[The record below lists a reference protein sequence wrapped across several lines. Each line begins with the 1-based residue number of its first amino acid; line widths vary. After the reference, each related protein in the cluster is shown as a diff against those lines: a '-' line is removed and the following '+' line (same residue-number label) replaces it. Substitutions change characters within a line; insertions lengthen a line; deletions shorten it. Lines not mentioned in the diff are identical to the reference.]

1 LWASIGRREL
11 VQVAEQYPLYPGHAA
26 RRELLRHNTIG
37 TPTAVQVSSTHGYH
51 AVALIRGFLGVG
63 FEPAV
68 VAGSRF
74 TAPLVDPLIRDAWTD
89 DDAEKPA
96 VTTLATMD
104 FGDGRSGVYD
114 FTDNQWHNQLRFRR
128 IVIRGS
134 RGEIVDDDDVRM
146 TQRRTIL
153 RSSLVRSQ
161 LGYDLN
167 LDGYDT
173 EHISFDGQV
182 MFRNPFL
189 GHRLMDEEIAI
200 ATMLLATGNWA
211 RQDGPAP
218 YPLAQ
223 GCQDHLISLAI
234 DEATT
239 TGVPVTVGAE
249 AWAG

>member
-1 LWASIGRREL
+1 
-11 VQVAEQYPLYPGHAA
+11 
-26 RRELLRHNTIG
+26 
-37 TPTAVQVSSTHGYH
+37 
-51 AVALIRGFLGVG
+51 
-63 FEPAV
+63 
-68 VAGSRF
+68 
-74 TAPLVDPLIRDAWTD
+74 
-89 DDAEKPA
+89 
-96 VTTLATMD
+96 
-104 FGDGRSGVYD
+104 
-114 FTDNQWHNQLRFRR
+114 
-128 IVIRGS
+128 
-134 RGEIVDDDDVRM
+134 
-146 TQRRTIL
+146 
-153 RSSLVRSQ
+153 LVRSQ